1 MSKIFF
7 IGAGRMATAIAGG
20 MVRSGNFKAED
31 ISAFDV
37 SQVAAARFTEATGIK
52 TSAECDFSDSDI
64 VVFAV
69 KPQYLD
75 PAVKPVAA
83 KLSGKLI
90 ISIVAGVTLAKLA
103 AFNREAR
110 VIRVMPNTPALVG
123 CGASAFAASS
133 EATADDIENAKKIL
147 GSVGIVMQ
155 LRESDLDAVTAL
167 SGSGPAY
174 VFEFIKA
181 LADGGV
187 AEGLSRD
194 CAELLAVQTVL
205 GAAQMVIQTKIH
217 PTVLKDQVTSPAG
230 TTIRALEVLESGAF
244 SGLVIE
250 AVRAAAERSREFGK

>member
-20 MVRSGNFKAED
+20 MVKSGNFAAAE
-31 ISAFDV
+31 ISAFDI
-37 SQVAAARFTEATGIK
+37 SPVAAERFASATGCATAK
-52 TSAECDFSDSDI
+52 ECDFAKSEI
-64 VVFAV
+64 VVLAV

-75 PAVKPVAA
+75 SALKPVAA
-83 KLSGKLI
+83 NLSGKLV
-90 ISIVAGVTLAKLA
+90 ISIVAGVTLNKLSSY
-103 AFNREAR
+103 NSDAR
-110 VIRVMPNTPALVG
+110 FIRVMPNTPALVG

-133 EATADDIENAKKIL
+133 TATAADVTCAEKIL
-147 GSVGIVMQ
+147 NSVGIVVQ

-174 VFEFIKA
+174 VFEFVKA

-194 CAELLAVQTVL
+194 CAELLAVQTVF
-205 GAAQMVIQTKIH
+205 GAAQMLIQTKAH